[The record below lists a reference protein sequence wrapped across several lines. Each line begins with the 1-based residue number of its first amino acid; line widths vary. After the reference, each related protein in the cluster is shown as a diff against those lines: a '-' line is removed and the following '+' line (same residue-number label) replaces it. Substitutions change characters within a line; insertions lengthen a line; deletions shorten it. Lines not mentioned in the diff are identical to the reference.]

1 MGKNFKLEI
10 IMKNLNKEDKLGK
23 ILFIIS
29 IITLLYVS
37 YIGFTKLGMWY
48 DEIYSLGMV
57 KSPFNDFINFAFL
70 DVHPPLYYL
79 IFKVFYKIGV
89 FLGINPIIVGKFTS
103 LLPFYLILVLAATK
117 VRKNWGCLTA
127 GLFAFCIVTMP
138 QLMNFAVELRMYSWG
153 LFFVTAS
160 FIYAY
165 DILNKNST

>member
-57 KSPFNDFINFAFL
+57 KSPFKDFINLKRFL
-70 DVHPPLYYL
+70 VEGLYVYSDE
-79 IFKVFYKIGV
+79 FSSSYVS
-89 FLGINPIIVGKFTS
+89 N
-103 LLPFYLILVLAATK
+103 LILE
-117 VRKNWGCLTA
+117 LTA
-127 GLFAFCIVTMP
+127 
-138 QLMNFAVELRMYSWG
+138 ELGGEKS
-153 LFFVTAS
+153 
-160 FIYAY
+160 
-165 DILNKNST
+165 

>member
-89 FLGINPIIVGKFTS
+89 FFGINPIIIGKFTS
-103 LLPFYLILVLAATK
+103 LLPFYLILEK
-117 VRKNWGCLTA
+117 
-127 GLFAFCIVTMP
+127 
-138 QLMNFAVELRMYSWG
+138 
-153 LFFVTAS
+153 
-160 FIYAY
+160 
-165 DILNKNST
+165 